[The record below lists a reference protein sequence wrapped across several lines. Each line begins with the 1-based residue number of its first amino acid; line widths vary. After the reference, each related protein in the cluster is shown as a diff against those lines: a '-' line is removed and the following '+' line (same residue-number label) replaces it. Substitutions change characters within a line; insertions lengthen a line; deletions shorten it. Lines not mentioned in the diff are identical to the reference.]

1 MTRSKHFKALVR
13 ARVARTGERYTV
25 ARDRLLEELRAIR
38 LEPVT
43 TIEAHDKHCIAVR
56 FMPDGRELLT
66 GGFGGQARIWS
77 TRDWSRVGDLVGHTQ
92 SVNGFAIDA
101 TGSAIT
107 VSSDGSVRL
116 WDVPAR
122 RERSV
127 LVPKGKVGLGVDIR
141 SDGRLAATGSVDGA
155 VRFHDLAAGTP
166 AKPGTPGDA
175 GTRQPVK
182 VGGRVS
188 ALAFEP
194 AGERLAVASFG
205 GGVQVLG
212 ADGSV
217 AARVEG
223 FADALNARWSPDG
236 AFLLVTSA
244 AGVVA
249 MFETEGWTEVRRM
262 DIGRGGMLPVATSPD
277 GGLVALGWE
286 RHVGVWRADEDEPA
300 VVLDGLPK
308 GVYTLDFS
316 PDGRLL
322 AQGGADG
329 RVRVWRVRAG

>member
-25 ARDRLLEELRAIR
+25 ARDRLLEQLDAVR

-56 FMPDGRELLT
+56 FTPDGGELLT

-77 TRDWSRVGDLVGHTQ
+77 TRDWSRVGELVGHTQ
-92 SVNGFAIDA
+92 SVNGFGLDGAGHA
-101 TGSAIT
+101 LT

-122 RERSV
+122 LALGV
-127 LVPKGKVGLGVDIR
+127 LATARNVGLGVDIR
-141 SDGRLAATGSVDGA
+141 RDGRLAATGGA
-155 VRFHDLAAGTP
+155 DTVRFHDLRDEAAAP
-166 AKPGTPGDA
+166 ATDGGRPPM
-175 GTRQPVK
+175 K

-194 AGERLAVASFG
+194 GGERLAVATVGSG
-205 GGVQVLG
+205 LLVLAG
-212 ADGSV
+212 DGSI
-217 AARVEG
+217 AARIPAFDPAV
-223 FADALNARWSPDG
+223 NARWSPDG
-236 AFLLVTSA
+236 AFLVLTGA
-244 AGVVA
+244 GGVVA
-249 MFETEGWTEVRRM
+249 VLETVDWSEVRRM
-262 DIGRGGMLPVATSPD
+262 EVGAGSMLPVATSPD
-277 GGLVALGWE
+277 GSLIAIGWE
-286 RHVGVWRADEDEPA
+286 RHVGLWRADEDEPA
-300 VVLDGLPK
+300 VTIDGLPK

-329 RVRVWRVRAG
+329 RVRIWRVRAG